1 MNKNIIIAILIVI
14 VVIAVGVAAYNMNAH
29 GQNGKEN
36 TSIQFLSQDNLKN
49 GDQVQ
54 FVLKDAKGNAL
65 ANQHVNITYVE
76 NGQTQ
81 TYSIITDQSGK
92 GFLVLKNENPG
103 QYEVTVN
110 YGGDQKHNGC
120 TAKKTIT
127 IQEGESNAATSTET
141 NSTASTAQYN
151 KGSSSNSTSGSLYY
165 DSQYNI
171 VYDENGKIIGG
182 QNAGQDAFEVISSY
196 KQAEANDHGQGLE

>member
-49 GDQVQ
+49 GDQIQ
-54 FVLKDAKGNAL
+54 FELKDAKGNAL

-120 TAKKTIT
+120 TIEIKGRSVSNLIKEYWLISALTIPMY
-127 IQEGESNAATSTET
+127 GW
-141 NSTASTAQYN
+141 
-151 KGSSSNSTSGSLYY
+151 L
-165 DSQYNI
+165 
-171 VYDENGKIIGG
+171 
-182 QNAGQDAFEVISSY
+182 QD
-196 KQAEANDHGQGLE
+196 

>member
-1 MNKNIIIAILIVI
+1 MNKNIIIAILIV
-14 VVIAVGVAAYNMNAH
+14 VVVLAVGVAAYNMNTH
-29 GQNGKEN
+29 GQNGKDN
-36 TSIQFLSQDNLKN
+36 TSIQFLSQDKLKN

-54 FVLKDAKGNAL
+54 FVLKDAQGNAL
-65 ANQHVNITYVE
+65 ANQHINISYVE

-103 QYEVTVN
+103 QYEITVS

-120 TAKKTIT
+120 SAKKTIT
-127 IQEGESNAATSTET
+127 IEEGQSNAETSTET
-141 NSTASTAQYN
+141 NSTASTVQYN
-151 KGSSSNSTSGSLYY
+151 KGTSSNSSSNTYYY

-171 VYDENGKIIGG
+171 LYDENGKIIGG
-182 QNAGQDAFEVISSY
+182 QSAGMDAFEVISSY
-196 KQAEANDHGQGLE
+196 KAAEANDHGQGLE

>member
-14 VVIAVGVAAYNMNAH
+14 VVIAVGVAAYNMNAN

-49 GDQVQ
+49 GDQIQ
-54 FVLKDAKGNAL
+54 FVLKDANGNAL

-92 GFLVLKNENPG
+92 GFLVLKNE
-103 QYEVTVN
+103 
-110 YGGDQKHNGC
+110 KR
-120 TAKKTIT
+120 
-127 IQEGESNAATSTET
+127 
-141 NSTASTAQYN
+141 
-151 KGSSSNSTSGSLYY
+151 L
-165 DSQYNI
+165 
-171 VYDENGKIIGG
+171 
-182 QNAGQDAFEVISSY
+182 
-196 KQAEANDHGQGLE
+196 L